1 LAQGVSPGYANLE
14 TLSPFRGGR
23 RGIKARSVVPGAL
36 GDFSFAHPPLKR
48 WAIIFRLATRD
59 WRERDAVGSALTYA
73 DLVPNSET

>member
-48 WAIIFRLATRD
+48 WAIIFRLASRD
-59 WRERDAVGSALTYA
+59 WRRIAFEQRRVL
-73 DLVPNSET
+73 NSFLMLE